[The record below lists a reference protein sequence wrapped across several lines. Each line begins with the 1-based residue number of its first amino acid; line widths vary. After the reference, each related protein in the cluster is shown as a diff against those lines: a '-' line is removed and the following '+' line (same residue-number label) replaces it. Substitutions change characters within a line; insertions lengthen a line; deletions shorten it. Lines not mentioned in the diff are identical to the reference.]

1 MPTPT
6 LDDLTSP
13 QKVRQSDMDDE
24 VAVAVLA
31 QEMKTIRESQEETAE
46 ALKEVV
52 EYVHQNSR
60 NQARI
65 QRLEERQQK
74 IHRHQSSIETKLKV
88 WVGVGGAFVLIA
100 SLVIKLISIA

>member
-1 MPTPT
+1 MPTPN
-6 LDDLTSP
+6 LDDLTSA
-13 QKVRQSDMDDE
+13 QEVRQSEMDDD
-24 VAVAVLA
+24 VALALLA
-31 QEMKTIRESQEETAE
+31 QELKTIRESQEETAE

-60 NQARI
+60 NQERI
-65 QRLEERQQK
+65 QRLEERQQE

-88 WVGVGGAFVLIA
+88 WVGVGGALVLVA

>member
-31 QEMKTIRESQEETAE
+31 QELKTIRESQEETAE

-65 QRLEERQQK
+65 RRLEEHQQT
-74 IHRHQSSIETKLKV
+74 IRSRQSSIETKLKV
-88 WVGVGGAFVLIA
+88 WVGTGSAFVLIA
-100 SLVIKLISIA
+100 TLVIKLISIA